1 MKDPFFLTHNLT
13 VTFGGLAALTNL
25 DLEIHPGEI
34 VGLIGPNGAGKTTA
48 FNAVTGLAKPSSGTV
63 LFQGQDITAWGAPLI
78 ARAGMARTF
87 QNIRLYSDLS
97 VIENV
102 MVAGHALIRY
112 TFLEAIAGIGRF
124 GADERRLREKA
135 ERLLERMGLIHLA
148 NEKAQSL
155 PYGSQR
161 KLEMARALA
170 LDPALLLLDEPVA
183 GMNPQETIGFGE
195 LLVNLHQD
203 LHLTTCLIEHDM
215 GFVMD
220 ICHKIKVLDHGTPI
234 ACGTPAEIRAD
245 ERVIAAY
252 LGVG

>member
-1 MKDPFFLTHNLT
+1 MSAPLFITHNLS

-25 DLEIHPGEI
+25 DLEILTGEI

-48 FNAVTGLAKPSSGTV
+48 FNAVTGLAEPSSGTV
-63 LFQGQDITAWGAPLI
+63 LFRGQDITGWSAPRI

-102 MVAGHALIRY
+102 MVAGHALVRY
-112 TFLEAIAGIGRF
+112 TFLEAIAGLGRF
-124 GADERRLREKA
+124 SVDERNLRQKA
-135 ERLLERMGLIHLA
+135 ERLLEFMGLIHLA
-148 NEKAQSL
+148 GEKAQSL

-183 GMNPQETIGFGE
+183 GMNPQETVGFGE
-195 LLVNLHQD
+195 LLLKIHKD
-203 LHLTTCLIEHDM
+203 LQLTTCLIEHDM

-220 ICHKIKVLDHGTPI
+220 ICHKIKVLDHGIPI
-234 ACGTPAEIRAD
+234 ACGTPAQIRAD
-245 ERVIAAY
+245 GRVIAAY
-252 LGVG
+252 LGEG